1 LTPRLKKRG
10 VVIETE
16 IEYRV
21 GPYFVLAV
29 NIISVDWRRLV
40 KMTHR
45 DVEIRNKKWQDEND
59 EEAEGES
66 RSSGVIVNFVR
77 FALRTTK
84 LTKFDVL
91 AQTLAWFYYLHWVIY
106 TPICWILYHFLIAK
120 TFREYFL
127 SSVAD
132 EIFYYVEE
140 KGMEMD
146 IGIRDAS
153 TQAAFML
160 SALREIRAG
169 GQELKKK
176 QKEGESDTKGT
187 ILGPLLGAAIK
198 EDKAPAPPKPDGFE
212 IPENLEYIGLELD
225 LPVGYR
231 RLRQAFL
238 SSKSTFISDAVFR
251 AEAKYDKYVIFMES
265 RLYGPDIES
274 LSHIFSFFLTTALRS
289 NPGTSTTKR
298 LASRRHRMASRKKIS
313 LERRKHLSKSRIWIC
328 LHVRLPPVEAVPL
341 HLPSLL
347 VLFADT

>member
-10 VVIETE
+10 VTIEAE

-29 NIISVDWRRLV
+29 NVSSVDWRRLV
-40 KMTHR
+40 KMTYR
-45 DVEIRNKKWQDEND
+45 DVETRNSKWRNERD

-66 RSSGVIVNFVR
+66 RPSGVIVNFVKFGIR
-77 FALRTTK
+77 LSK

-91 AQTLAWFYYLHWVIY
+91 AQTLAWFYYLHWIIY
-106 TPICWILYHFLIAK
+106 TPICWILYHFLLAK

-127 SSVAD
+127 SSVTD

-146 IGIRDAS
+146 IDIRDAS

-160 SALREIRAG
+160 SALREIRAD

-176 QKEGESDTKGT
+176 QKEGESDAKGS

-198 EDKAPAPPKPDGFE
+198 EDKAPAPLKPDGFE
-212 IPENLEYIGLELD
+212 IPENLEYVGLELD
-225 LPVGYR
+225 LPLGYR

-238 SSKSTFISDAVFR
+238 SSKSTFISEAVFR
-251 AEAKYDKYVIFMES
+251 AEAKYDK
-265 RLYGPDIES
+265 
-274 LSHIFSFFLTTALRS
+274 
-289 NPGTSTTKR
+289 
-298 LASRRHRMASRKKIS
+298 
-313 LERRKHLSKSRIWIC
+313 
-328 LHVRLPPVEAVPL
+328 
-341 HLPSLL
+341 
-347 VLFADT
+347 